1 MTPSGKIMHN
11 TKLLFLYS
19 LAANSSPP
27 NYSSNSSSSNLAPKR
42 SHPGGNGTFK
52 DIQGREKLME
62 VGSRVE
68 KMLQDPDTPN
78 ETKLKGFAQVLLD
91 EWSKGI
97 FS

>member
-1 MTPSGKIMHN
+1 MHE
-11 TKLLFLYS
+11 TKLLFLYP

-27 NYSSNSSSSNLAPKR
+27 NHSPNSSSSNLAPKR